1 MSRAGRCDRRNTR
14 RLREDARPCPRRRQA
29 PACGLALSSSH
40 RLPRCRSARSAQQT
54 RRTNSDLAQA
64 LTNPV
69 ASLIQAPFQN
79 NFDWGGGPHNNAFR
93 YTLNIQPVIPLSLNS
108 DWNLIV
114 RTIVPFASFD
124 GVFPQTETGLAD
136 TLQSF
141 FLSPAR
147 PSPSGIVWG
156 AGPVFLYPTATNAFF
171 AGRQWGAGPT
181 GVILRLDGPW
191 TYGVLANHVW
201 SLTDVPSPTAPGA
214 PPSESETEEMIAE
227 GPTTPGRWRIN
238 NTFLQPFLTY
248 AFPDPHHGLPE
259 FGDPVQLDD
268 PAMDDPDRRRREP
281 ARQGRGTD
289 RSAGG
294 SVPLLGRAADRRPD
308 LGPAFLGDMG
318 SADRTLVPRAG
329 VAERATL
336 TVRG

>member
-1 MSRAGRCDRRNTR
+1 MRKTATGASVLRTR
-14 RLREDARPCPRRRQA
+14 Y
-29 PACGLALSSSH
+29 ALF
-40 RLPRCRSARSAQQT
+40 AQVAT
-54 RRTNSDLAQA
+54 WSLTTICAANAESDSNLAQE

-69 ASLIQAPFQN
+69 ASVIQVPFQN
-79 NFDWGGGPHNNAFR
+79 NFDWGGGPHNDAFR

-124 GVFPQTETGLAD
+124 GLFPQTETGLAD

-147 PSPSGIVWG
+147 PTPSGIVWG
-156 AGPVFLYPTATNAFF
+156 VGPVFLYPTATNAFF

-201 SLTDVPSPTAPGA
+201 SLTSVPSPTAPGA
-214 PPSESETEEMIAE
+214 PQSESETEEMIAE

-238 NTFLQPFLTY
+238 NTFLQPFVTY
-248 AFPDPHHGLPE
+248 SFPTHTTVSLSSETQYNWTTRQWTVPIAAGVNQLVRV
-259 FGDPVQLDD
+259 GGQIVQLGGTFRYWVER
-268 PAMDDPDRRRREP
+268 PTGGPTWGLRFTAAWVLPT
-281 ARQGRGTD
+281 GR
-289 RSAGG
+289 
-294 SVPLLGRAADRRPD
+294 
-308 LGPAFLGDMG
+308 
-318 SADRTLVPRAG
+318 
-329 VAERATL
+329 
-336 TVRG
+336 

>member
-1 MSRAGRCDRRNTR
+1 MRKTATGASALRTR
-14 RLREDARPCPRRRQA
+14 YALFALVA
-29 PACGLALSSSH
+29 TWSLTTICGAN
-40 RLPRCRSARSAQQT
+40 AE
-54 RRTNSDLAQA
+54 SDSNLAQE

-69 ASLIQAPFQN
+69 ASVIQVPFQN
-79 NFDWGGGPHNNAFR
+79 NFDWRRPHNDAFR

-124 GVFPQTETGLAD
+124 GLFPQTETGLAD

-141 FLSPAR
+141 FLSSAR
-147 PSPSGIVWG
+147 PTPSGIVWG
-156 AGPVFLYPTATNAFF
+156 VGPVFLYPTATNAFF

-191 TYGVLANHVW
+191 THGVLANHVW
-201 SLTDVPSPTAPGA
+201 SLTSVPSPTAPGA

-248 AFPDPHHGLPE
+248 AFPTHTTVSLSSETQYNCTTRQWTVPIAAGVNQLVRV
-259 FGDPVQLDD
+259 GGQIVQLGERSDTGSSGQ
-268 PAMDDPDRRRREP
+268 PA
-281 ARQGRGTD
+281 ARPGACV
-289 RSAGG
+289 S
-294 SVPLLGRAADRRPD
+294 RRPGCCRPD
-308 LGPAFLGDMG
+308 ASGVGG
-318 SADRTLVPRAG
+318 AG
-329 VAERATL
+329 VPSARPKSEREAKKKAAPNE
-336 TVRG
+336 